1 LRILLA
7 TAVAGALLAL
17 AVGLLLDAQP
27 ALTQPTLFWC
37 FVSLGLGGAA
47 LGAGLGVR
55 GDPHRGRRLL
65 ACVAA
70 LLTWRVSYFPL
81 LVICGWLASVGEWI
95 LRALF
100 GFGWVYPSFLPLLF
114 AANLAVGAVAA
125 AAIAVP
131 RGDPPPGRFPRA
143 RAWLRRPPRRLLWAL
158 GALALPVAA
167 MVSFSQPSDRVL
179 WSDRPWSEPRPIPEI
194 HEPEQNPYA
203 RILRE
208 HPLGLASSVL
218 ALNAAITYPLVP
230 EGPWGGAMKGTL
242 EALALARPIATSQE
256 RIDEHYLAYL
266 AAHPRIRE
274 DR

>member
-7 TAVAGALLAL
+7 ASVAGALLAL
-17 AVGLLLDAQP
+17 ALGFHLDAQP
-27 ALTQPTLFWC
+27 TLTQPTLFWC
-37 FVSLGLGGAA
+37 FVSFGLGGAA
-47 LGAGLGVR
+47 VGALLGVGSDR
-55 GDPHRGRRLL
+55 HPARRLL
-65 ACVAA
+65 ACGAA

-81 LVICGWLASVGEWI
+81 LVICGWLASVGEWV

-100 GFGWVYPSFLPLLF
+100 GLGWVYPSFLPLLF
-114 AANLAVGAVAA
+114 AANLAVGALAA
-125 AAIAVP
+125 AAVAAP
-131 RGDPPPGRFPRA
+131 RGDPPPGPFRRP
-143 RAWLRRPPRRLLWAL
+143 RAWLRRPPRRLLWAV

-179 WSDRPWSEPRPIPEI
+179 WSDRPWREPRPIPRV
-194 HEPEQNPYA
+194 HEPEENPYA

-208 HPLGLASSVL
+208 HPLGLASKVL

-230 EGPWGGAMKGTL
+230 EGPWGAAMKGTL
-242 EALALARPIATSQE
+242 EALALAKPIATSQE

-266 AAHPRIRE
+266 AAHPRIQA

>member
-7 TAVAGALLAL
+7 AAVAGVLLAL
-17 AVGLLLDAQP
+17 AVGFHLDGQP
-27 ALTQPTLFWC
+27 TLTQPTLFWC
-37 FVSLGLGGAA
+37 FVSLGLGGAT
-47 LGAGLGVR
+47 LGALLGAED
-55 GDPHRGRRLL
+55 DPHRGRRLL
-65 ACVAA
+65 AGGAA
-70 LLTWRVSYFPL
+70 LLAWRVSYFPL
-81 LVICGWLASVGEWI
+81 LVLCGWLASVGEWV

-131 RGDPPPGRFPRA
+131 RGEPPSGRLPHPRT
-143 RAWLRRPPRRLLWAL
+143 WLHRPPRRLLWAL

-179 WSDRPWSEPRPIPEI
+179 WSDRPWREPRPIPPI

-208 HPLGLASSVL
+208 HSLGLASKVL

-230 EGPWGGAMKGTL
+230 EGPWGAAMKGTL
-242 EALALARPIATSQE
+242 EALALAQPIATSQE

-266 AAHPRIRE
+266 AAHPRIQE